1 MSDETST
8 TTTTSNTPEPVAS
21 ATPAPQPG
29 DSTSTTPAPE
39 TSATPEQQEARPD
52 AQEEADK
59 HTLPRGV
66 QKRIDRLTRDKYRL
80 QAELEVVRKQA
91 PQPEPQQRPETG
103 EPKAD
108 QFKSYEEYLDAR
120 AEWKAERR
128 VEKRL
133 GELRDNAQ
141 RQAGRAEQEKLQ
153 SQWEKRVSE
162 ALTTYDDFEEVALS
176 PEVPISE
183 PMMAAI
189 LRSPK
194 GADVAYH
201 LGKNHDLAAQIAA
214 LDPIGAA
221 IRIGELAASLTRPTP
236 KKTTGAPPPINP
248 VGGRATTSTDP
259 AQMTD
264 AEFAKWRREQI
275 KRRA

>member
-1 MSDETST
+1 MADETST
-8 TTTTSNTPEPVAS
+8 TTTTSNTTEPVTS
-21 ATPAPQPG
+21 ATPAPQQG
-29 DSTSTTPAPE
+29 ETTQTPAPE
-39 TSATPEQQEARPD
+39 TSATPEQQAAKPD
-52 AQEEADK
+52 ANEETEPK

-80 QAELEVVRKQA
+80 QAELEVARRQA
-91 PQPEPQQRPETG
+91 PQSEAPKPATG

-108 QFKSYEEYLDAR
+108 QFKSYEEYLEAR
-120 AEWKAERR
+120 AEWKAEQR

-133 GELRDNAQ
+133 GELREKVQ
-141 RQAGRAEQEKLQ
+141 RQAGQAEQEKLQ
-153 SQWEKRVSE
+153 AQWDKRVSE

-201 LGKNHDLAAQIAA
+201 LGKNLELAAQIAG
-214 LDPIGAA
+214 LDPISAA
-221 IRIGELAASLTRPTP
+221 IRIGELAATLSRPTP

-248 VGGRATTSTDP
+248 VGGSARTTKDP
-259 AQMTD
+259 ANMTD
-264 AEFAKWRREQI
+264 KEFAEWRREQI

>member
-8 TTTTSNTPEPVAS
+8 TTSSAPEPVTS

-29 DSTSTTPAPE
+29 DSTSTTPAPDA
-39 TSATPEQQEARPD
+39 SATPETQETRPD
-52 AQEEADK
+52 AQDEADK
-59 HTLPRGV
+59 HTLPKGV

-80 QAELEVVRKQA
+80 QAELDVARKQA
-91 PQPEPQQRPETG
+91 PQSEAKPQPPSSG

-108 QFKSYEEYLDAR
+108 QFKSYEEYLEAR
-120 AEWKAERR
+120 AEWKAEQR

-141 RQAGRAEQEKLQ
+141 RQAGQAEQEKLQ
-153 SQWEKRVSE
+153 TQWEKRVSE

-236 KKTTGAPPPINP
+236 KKTTGAPPPISP
-248 VGGRATTSTDP
+248 VGGRATTSNDP
-259 AQMTD
+259 SQMSD

-275 KRRA
+275 RRRA

>member
-1 MSDETST
+1 MADDTST
-8 TTTTSNTPEPVAS
+8 TTPSIPAPVTS
-21 ATPAPQPG
+21 ATPAPQQG
-29 DSTSTTPAPE
+29 ETTTTQNPAPDASANPE
-39 TSATPEQQEARPD
+39 TQEPKPEAHD
-52 AQEEADK
+52 EADK
-59 HTLPRGV
+59 HTLPKGV
-66 QKRIDRLTRDKYRL
+66 QKRIDRLTREKYRL
-80 QAELEVVRKQA
+80 QAELEVARKQA
-91 PQPEPQQRPETG
+91 PQPEPKPVASG

-108 QFKSYEEYLDAR
+108 QFKSYEEYLEAR
-120 AEWKAERR
+120 AEWKAEQR

-133 GELRDNAQ
+133 GELREKAQ
-141 RQAGRAEQEKLQ
+141 RQAGQAEQEKLQ

-201 LGKNHDLAAQIAA
+201 LGKNHDLAAEIAG
-214 LDPIGAA
+214 LDPISAA
-221 IRIGELAASLTRPTP
+221 IRIGEIAASLSRPTP

-248 VGGRATTSTDP
+248 VGGSARTTKDP
-259 AQMTD
+259 ANMTD
-264 AEFAKWRREQI
+264 KEFAEWRREQI
-275 KRRA
+275 KRR

>member
-8 TTTTSNTPEPVAS
+8 TTPSTTEPVAS

-29 DSTSTTPAPE
+29 DSTSTTPVPE
-39 TSATPEQQEARPD
+39 TSATPEQQEAKPE
-52 AQEEADK
+52 ANEEADK

-80 QAELEVVRKQA
+80 QAELEVARKPA
-91 PQPEPQQRPETG
+91 PQSEPKPQPPSSG
-103 EPKAD
+103 EPKSD
-108 QFKSYEEYLDAR
+108 QFKSYEEYLEAR
-120 AEWKAERR
+120 AEWKAEQR

-133 GELRDNAQ
+133 GELRENAQ
-141 RQAGRAEQEKLQ
+141 RQAGQAEQEKLQ

-259 AQMTD
+259 AQMSD

>member
-1 MSDETST
+1 MADETST
-8 TTTTSNTPEPVAS
+8 TTTSTAEPVSS

-29 DSTSTTPAPE
+29 DSTQTPAPDA
-39 TSATPEQQEARPD
+39 SATPGTQEAKPD
-52 AQEEADK
+52 ANEEAEPK
-59 HTLPRGV
+59 HTLPKGV

-80 QAELEVVRKQA
+80 QAELDVARRQTPQAEPKQK
-91 PQPEPQQRPETG
+91 PTDG

-108 QFKSYEEYLDAR
+108 QFRSYEEYLEAR
-120 AEWKAERR
+120 AEWKAEQR

-133 GELRDNAQ
+133 GELRDTAQ
-141 RQAGRAEQEKLQ
+141 RQAGQAEHEKLQ
-153 SQWEKRVSE
+153 AQWEKRVGE

-201 LGKNHDLAAQIAA
+201 LGKNIDLAAQIAG
-214 LDPIGAA
+214 LDPISAA
-221 IRIGELAASLTRPTP
+221 IRIGEIAATLSRPTP
-236 KKTTGAPPPINP
+236 KKPTGAPPPINP
-248 VGGRATTSTDP
+248 VGGRATTTKDP
-259 AQMTD
+259 ANMTD
-264 AEFAKWRREQI
+264 KEFAEWRREQI
-275 KRRA
+275 KRR

>member
-1 MSDETST
+1 MADETST
-8 TTTTSNTPEPVAS
+8 TTTTPEAPKPVSS
-21 ATPAPQPG
+21 ATSAPAPG
-29 DSTSTTPAPE
+29 DSTQTPAPD
-39 TSATPEQQEARPD
+39 TSAAPDQQGKPD
-52 AQEEADK
+52 APDDAEPK

-80 QAELEVVRKQA
+80 QAELEVARRQTPQA
-91 PQPEPQQRPETG
+91 EPQHKSAQG

-108 QFKSYEEYLDAR
+108 QYKSYEEYLEAR
-120 AEWKAERR
+120 AEWKAEQR

-133 GELRDNAQ
+133 GELRETAQ
-141 RQAGRAEQEKLQ
+141 RRAGQAEQEKLQ
-153 SQWEKRVSE
+153 AQWEKRVGE
-162 ALTTYDDFEEVALS
+162 ALATYDDFEEVALS

-183 PMMAAI
+183 PMMNAI

-201 LGKNHDLAAQIAA
+201 LGKNLDLAAQIAG
-214 LDPIGAA
+214 LDPISAA
-221 IRIGELAASLTRPTP
+221 IRIGEIAASITRPTP

-248 VGGRATTSTDP
+248 VGGSARTTKDP
-259 AQMTD
+259 SQMTD
-264 AEFAKWRREQI
+264 AEFNAWRREQI

>member
-1 MSDETST
+1 MADETST
-8 TTTTSNTPEPVAS
+8 TTTTSSPTEPVTS
-21 ATPAPQPG
+21 ATPAPQQG
-29 DSTSTTPAPE
+29 ETTQTPAPD
-39 TSATPEQQEARPD
+39 TSAKPETQDGKPD
-52 AQEEADK
+52 ANEEADK
-59 HTLPRGV
+59 HALPRGV
-66 QKRIDRLTRDKYRL
+66 QKRIDRLTREKYRL
-80 QAELEVVRKQA
+80 QAELDVARKHG
-91 PQPEPQQRPETG
+91 PQPEAQPKPASAG

-108 QFKSYEEYLDAR
+108 QFKSYEEYLEAR
-120 AEWKAERR
+120 AEWKAEQR

-133 GELRDNAQ
+133 GELRDTAQ
-141 RQAGRAEQEKLQ
+141 RQAGQAEQEKLQ
-153 SQWEKRVSE
+153 SQWEKRVNE

-214 LDPIGAA
+214 LDPVSAA

-248 VGGRATTSTDP
+248 VGGRASTNKDP
-259 AQMTD
+259 AQMSD
-264 AEFAKWRREQI
+264 AEFAAWRRDQI

>member
-8 TTTTSNTPEPVAS
+8 TTPSITAPVTS
-21 ATPAPQPG
+21 ATPAPQQG
-29 DSTSTTPAPE
+29 ETTQTPAPE
-39 TSATPEQQEARPD
+39 ASATPETQEPKPD
-52 AQEEADK
+52 GHDEADK
-59 HTLPRGV
+59 HTLPKGV
-66 QKRIDRLTRDKYRL
+66 QKRIDRLTREKYRL
-80 QAELEVVRKQA
+80 QAELEVARKQG
-91 PQPEPQQRPETG
+91 PQPEAQPKPASTG

-108 QFKSYEEYLDAR
+108 QFKSYEEYLEAR
-120 AEWKAERR
+120 AEWKAEQR

-133 GELRDNAQ
+133 GELREKAQ
-141 RQAGRAEQEKLQ
+141 RQAGQAEQEKLQ

-201 LGKNHDLAAQIAA
+201 LGKNHELAAQIAA
-214 LDPIGAA
+214 LDPISAA

-248 VGGRATTSTDP
+248 VGGRASTSTDP
-259 AQMTD
+259 SQMTD

>member
-1 MSDETST
+1 MADETT
-8 TTTTSNTPEPVAS
+8 TTTTSSTEPVTT
-21 ATPAPQPG
+21 ATPAPKPG
-29 DSTSTTPAPE
+29 ETTQTPAPE
-39 TSATPEQQEARPD
+39 TSATPETQPD
-52 AQEEADK
+52 VNGEADPK

-80 QAELEVVRKQA
+80 QAELEVARKQA
-91 PQPEPQQRPETG
+91 PQTETKPKPAEG
-103 EPKAD
+103 EPKAE
-108 QFKSYEEYLDAR
+108 QFKSYEEFLEAR
-120 AEWKAERR
+120 AEWKAEQR
-128 VEKRL
+128 VKTLL

-141 RQAGRAEQEKLQ
+141 RQAGQAEQSKLQ
-153 SQWEKRVSE
+153 AQWEKRVGE

-201 LGKNHDLAAQIAA
+201 LGKNHDLAAEIAG
-214 LDPIGAA
+214 LDPISAA
-221 IRIGELAASLTRPTP
+221 IRIGEIAATLSRPTA
-236 KKTTGAPPPINP
+236 KKTTDAPAPITP
-248 VGGRATTSTDP
+248 VGGHATTTKDP
-259 AQMTD
+259 ANMTD
-264 AEFAKWRREQI
+264 KEFAAWRREQI

>member
-1 MSDETST
+1 MADETST
-8 TTTTSNTPEPVAS
+8 TTPSVTEPVAS

-39 TSATPEQQEARPD
+39 TSATPEQQEAKPD
-52 AQEEADK
+52 TQEEADK

-91 PQPEPQQRPETG
+91 PQPEPQQKPETG

-133 GELRDNAQ
+133 GELRETAQ
-141 RQAGRAEQEKLQ
+141 RQAGQAEQEKLQ

-221 IRIGELAASLTRPTP
+221 IRIGELAATLTRPTP

-248 VGGRATTSTDP
+248 VGGRASTSTDP

>member
-1 MSDETST
+1 MVDETST
-8 TTTTSNTPEPVAS
+8 TTTTPSTTETVTS
-21 ATPAPQPG
+21 TTPAPQPG
-29 DSTSTTPAPE
+29 ETTQTPAPDASAKPE
-39 TSATPEQQEARPD
+39 TQEAKPD
-52 AQEEADK
+52 ANEEAEPK
-59 HTLPRGV
+59 HPLPRGV

-80 QAELEVVRKQA
+80 QAELEVARRQTPQA
-91 PQPEPQQRPETG
+91 EAQPKPATG

-108 QFKSYEEYLDAR
+108 QYKSYEEYLEAR
-120 AEWKAERR
+120 AEWKAEQR

-133 GELRDNAQ
+133 GELRETAQ
-141 RQAGRAEQEKLQ
+141 RRAGQAEQEKLQ
-153 SQWEKRVSE
+153 AQWEKRVGE
-162 ALTTYDDFEEVALS
+162 ALATYDDFEEVALS

-201 LGKNHDLAAQIAA
+201 LGKNLDLAAQIAG
-214 LDPIGAA
+214 LDPISAA
-221 IRIGELAASLTRPTP
+221 IRIGEIAATLARPNP

-248 VGGRATTSTDP
+248 VGGSARTTKDP
-259 AQMTD
+259 SQMTD
-264 AEFAKWRREQI
+264 AEFAAWRREQI

>member
-1 MSDETST
+1 MADETST
-8 TTTTSNTPEPVAS
+8 TIPSITAPVTS
-21 ATPAPQPG
+21 ATPAPQQG
-29 DSTSTTPAPE
+29 ETTTTQSPAQE
-39 TSATPEQQEARPD
+39 ASATPEQEPKPD
-52 AQEEADK
+52 GEEAEPK
-59 HTLPRGV
+59 HTLPKGV

-80 QAELEVVRKQA
+80 QAELEVARRQA
-91 PQPEPQQRPETG
+91 PQAEPQRPPANG
-103 EPKAD
+103 EPKAE
-108 QFKSYEEYLDAR
+108 QYKSYEEYLEAR
-120 AEWKAERR
+120 AEWKAEQR

-133 GELRDNAQ
+133 GELREKAQ
-141 RQAGRAEQEKLQ
+141 RQAGQAEQEKLQ

-201 LGKNHDLAAQIAA
+201 LGKNPDLAAQIAG
-214 LDPIGAA
+214 LDPISAA
-221 IRIGELAASLTRPTP
+221 IRIGEIAASLSRPNP

-248 VGGRATTSTDP
+248 VGGRASTHKDP
-259 AQMTD
+259 SQMTD
-264 AEFAKWRREQI
+264 AEFAAWRREQI